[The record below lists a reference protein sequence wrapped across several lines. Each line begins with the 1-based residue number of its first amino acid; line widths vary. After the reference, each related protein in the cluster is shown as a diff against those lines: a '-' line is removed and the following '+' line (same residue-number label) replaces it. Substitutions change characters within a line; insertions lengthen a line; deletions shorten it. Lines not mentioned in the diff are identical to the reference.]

1 MLGLLEMRRAVE
13 ALAGSRLGARLE
25 RVVQYGEESLLLTLS
40 GGGGHQVRE
49 KCHLVLDASRRH
61 ARLALVERP
70 RPAPA
75 APPALAQYLRA
86 HVAGGRL
93 AEARLR
99 SDDRQAQLRFETP
112 EGDFALLLSVLGPR
126 SNVYLLDAQDRI
138 VSSLRPLEK
147 TRRDLSRG
155 APWSDPES
163 SPRGEGEDRFAEH
176 EGEELLLAIERRYA
190 EAESADDVGETR
202 RRIGQ
207 ALKKQAAVQARKE
220 KMLRRDLEQA
230 EQAEEW
236 RRRGELLKGHLA
248 SVPAGREQVELRDWE
263 SGEAVVVPLDPKL
276 SPAANMERCFKR
288 HRKAVKQG
296 ERARV
301 ELGALD
307 VRREELE
314 GLRREF
320 EAIAEEDGGMLDQFA
335 ARPPVQRLVTRFFP
349 KPAAS
354 APAKTRPA
362 RFKLGKRE
370 VPMRLAPKRYRTS
383 DGLEVWVGKSDEG
396 NDLLTTRLANG
407 KDLFF
412 HLEGSPG
419 SHVVLRTE
427 GRSEVPHESLLEAS
441 ELAVHFS
448 KQKKVTRAGVHV
460 AAIKD
465 VSKPK
470 GAKPGLV
477 YVHRGRT
484 LQLRR
489 DPARLERILGA
500 RIEEDSP

>member
-1 MLGLLEMRRAVE
+1 
-13 ALAGSRLGARLE
+13 
-25 RVVQYGEESLLLTLS
+25 
-40 GGGGHQVRE
+40 
-49 KCHLVLDASRRH
+49 
-61 ARLALVERP
+61 
-70 RPAPA
+70 
-75 APPALAQYLRA
+75 
-86 HVAGGRL
+86 
-93 AEARLR
+93 
-99 SDDRQAQLRFETP
+99 
-112 EGDFALLLSVLGPR
+112 
-126 SNVYLLDAQDRI
+126 
-138 VSSLRPLEK
+138 
-147 TRRDLSRG
+147 
-155 APWSDPES
+155 
-163 SPRGEGEDRFAEH
+163 
-176 EGEELLLAIERRYA
+176 
-190 EAESADDVGETR
+190 
-202 RRIGQ
+202 
-207 ALKKQAAVQARKE
+207 
-220 KMLRRDLEQA
+220 
-230 EQAEEW
+230 
-236 RRRGELLKGHLA
+236 
-248 SVPAGREQVELRDWE
+248 
-263 SGEAVVVPLDPKL
+263 
-276 SPAANMERCFKR
+276 
-288 HRKAVKQG
+288 VKQG
-296 ERARV
+296 ERAQV

-314 GLRREF
+314 SLRREF
-320 EAIAEEDGGMLDQFA
+320 EAIAEEDGETLDQFA

-354 APAKTRPA
+354 APAKPRPA

-370 VPMRLAPKRYRTS
+370 IPMRLAPKRYRTS